1 VSAPNGQAEY
11 LPAALPGAVTVTGS
25 LSGESLDPRPHVWRP
40 LLTGPQLRQARS
52 VAIDVAERL
61 ADRRIVRDA
70 VASAAART
78 QFPRALHWAPYGV
91 AQGEA
96 GLAILHG
103 YLDSCGPDL
112 GWDRVAHD
120 ELALAVS
127 AMEQLGHVQMDPFAG
142 VAGLGFAA
150 RAASRGG
157 LRYRRLMLQV
167 DAELVNAAA
176 TIADRMRHDDGMPVS
191 RFDLISG
198 AAGLAAYL
206 LPAAGVREADSGL
219 RRLLAALVAI
229 TGESGVRPRWFTP
242 AWAMADESLSAAYP
256 HGHLNLGLAHGIPG
270 PLAVMALA
278 VDAGVEVPGL
288 AEAVRGTACWLAA
301 QVVEDP
307 WGISWPTMIG
317 LDPAGRPRPAG
328 DHQAGRTA
336 WCYGAPGV
344 CRALWLAARAL
355 DDDSLRE
362 VALAGLRALLSR
374 PPASRGVDSP
384 TFCHGLAGML
394 QITLRFADET
404 GDPHLAAAAR
414 GLVDEL
420 LAVYSADSLV
430 GFQNVEP
437 GGAGIDQPGLLDG
450 AAGVA
455 AVLMACCTDVEPTWD
470 RLFLLS

>member
-1 VSAPNGQAEY
+1 VPC
-11 LPAALPGAVTVTGS
+11 AVTAAEP
-25 LSGESLDPRPHVWRP
+25 LSEESRNRRSQAWRP
-40 LLTGPQLRQARS
+40 LLAGAQLHQACS
-52 VAIDVAERL
+52 AAIDVAGRL
-61 ADRRIVRDA
+61 ADRRTVRDA
-70 VASAAART
+70 VASATART
-78 QFPRALHWAPYGV
+78 RFPRALHWTPYGV

-103 YLDSCGPDL
+103 YLDSCKPDG

-120 ELALAVS
+120 ELAMAVS
-127 AMEQLGHVQMDPFAG
+127 AMEQLEYVPTDPFTG

-167 DAELVNAAA
+167 DAELVNTAAP
-176 TIADRMRHDDGMPVS
+176 IADHLLHDDGMPVS

-219 RRLLAALVAI
+219 QRLLAALVAI
-229 TGESGVRPRWFTP
+229 TGESRVRPRWFTP
-242 AWAMADESLSAAYP
+242 ASAMADESLSAAYP

-278 VDAGVEVPGL
+278 VRAGVEVPGL
-288 AEAVRGTACWLAA
+288 AEATLRTARWLAD

-317 LDPAGRPRPAG
+317 LDSAGTPRPAG

-344 CRALWLAARAL
+344 CRALWLAAGAL

-362 VALAGLRALLSR
+362 VALAGLRALLRR

-384 TFCHGLAGML
+384 TFCHGIAGML
-394 QITLRFADET
+394 QITLRFAHET
-404 GDPHLAAAAR
+404 GDPQLAAAAQ

-420 LAVYSADSLV
+420 LAGYSADSLV
-430 GFQNVEP
+430 GFQNLEP

>member
-1 VSAPNGQAEY
+1 M
-11 LPAALPGAVTVTGS
+11 
-25 LSGESLDPRPHVWRP
+25 
-40 LLTGPQLRQARS
+40 
-52 VAIDVAERL
+52 
-61 ADRRIVRDA
+61 RDA

-103 YLDSCGPDL
+103 YLDSCEPDL
-112 GWDRVAHD
+112 GWDRVAHG
-120 ELALAVS
+120 ELAMAVS
-127 AMEQLGHVQMDPFAG
+127 AMEQLEHVPMDPFTGA
-142 VAGLGFAA
+142 AGLGFAA

-157 LRYRRLMLQV
+157 LRYRRLILQV
-167 DAELVNAAA
+167 DAQLDPAAA
-176 TIADRMRHDDGMPVS
+176 PTADRLLHDDGMPVS

-206 LPAAGVREADSGL
+206 LPAAGVREADGGL

-229 TGESGVRPRWFTP
+229 TEESRLRPRWFTP
-242 AWAMADESLSAAYP
+242 AQAMGDESLAAAYP
-256 HGHLNLGLAHGIPG
+256 HGHLNLGLAHGVPG

-278 VDAGVEVPGL
+278 MDAGVELPGL
-288 AEAVRGTACWLAA
+288 AEATRRTACWLAG
-301 QVVEDP
+301 QTVEDP

-317 LDPAGRPRPAG
+317 LDPAGTPRPAG

-355 DDDSLRE
+355 GDGSLRE
-362 VALAGLRALLSR
+362 VALAGLRALLRR

-404 GDPHLAAAAR
+404 GDPQLAAAAR
-414 GLVDEL
+414 DLVDEL
-420 LAVYSADSLV
+420 LAAYSADYLV
-430 GFQNVEP
+430 GFQNLEP